1 MSYEA
6 HRQLS
11 VPFRATSAHRG
22 PVIAD
27 LRHNTSAAK
36 RYTFFFW
43 FSRASSPTGM
53 SSGYVIGTDVPAAQ
67 STRNGVSVRFMFVQ
81 RLMDL
86 EEIGNGLC
94 MSESLRVYVV
104 MVRSKERP
112 GFVIFTH
119 PNLVLL
125 AD

>member
-27 LRHNTSAAK
+27 LRHNTAK
-36 RYTFFFW
+36 RYTFFLVLP
-43 FSRASSPTGM
+43 ASSPTGM

-67 STRNGVSVRFMFVQ
+67 STRNGVSVRFMFVKDSWIWR
-81 RLMDL
+81 RLEMVCACL
-86 EEIGNGLC
+86 SLC
-94 MSESLRVYVV
+94 GCMW
-104 MVRSKERP
+104 
-112 GFVIFTH
+112 
-119 PNLVLL
+119 
-125 AD
+125 